1 MEVESTV
8 TGVGDDA
15 KAQIIVS
22 WYTDEPATSQ
32 VEYNLGTGTTYGQAT
47 SEDSSLKSNHSVT
60 ITGLRPGQIYHLRA
74 VSKDKAGNI
83 GYSYD
88 TVIVTP
94 KATKDALTIVVENL
108 SKTFGF
114 LKKVIK

>member
-1 MEVESTV
+1 
-8 TGVGDDA
+8 
-15 KAQIIVS
+15 
-22 WYTDEPATSQ
+22 
-32 VEYNLGTGTTYGQAT
+32 VEYNIGTGTTYSQAT
-47 SEDSSLKSNHSVT
+47 TEDASLTTNHTVT

-94 KATKDALTIVVENL
+94 KATKDALTIVIENL